1 MCNVSLTLTE
11 IINGIALEGSQVIF
25 NSLARV
31 AMNDRV
37 ALDILIRSQ
46 DRV

>member
-1 MCNVSLTLTE
+1 MSLTLTE
-11 IINGIALEGSQVIF
+11 MISGIALEGSQVIF
-25 NSLARV
+25 NLLARV
-31 AMNDRV
+31 AMDDRV